1 MTISTEYINRCIHT
15 LRSAWEGLQRY
26 EPGDVLYE
34 IYRAACVKEFELVL
48 EQSGRLLKRRLRP
61 YFPSNRQADQ
71 LYFNDIFRYA
81 AKHCLIGEDACER
94 WLEYSANRNEMA
106 HEYGENFAER
116 TLEFLPQFIADA
128 DELVG
133 EIEGGRDDRPDAPQ
147 TEASTNA

>member
-1 MTISTEYINRCIHT
+1 MTISTEHISRCIHT
-15 LRSAWEGLQRY
+15 LRSAWEGLRQY

-34 IYRAACVKEFELVL
+34 IYRAASVKEFELVL
-48 EQSGRLLKRRLRP
+48 GQSGRLLKRRLRP
-61 YFPSNRQADQ
+61 YFASHRQADQ

-81 AKHCLIGEDACER
+81 SKHGLINEDACER
-94 WLEYSANRNEMA
+94 WLEYSANRNETA

-133 EIEGGRDDRPDAPQ
+133 EIEGGRDDRPDAPE